1 MTIMKDVRCVIEAK
15 IKEMYKE
22 NSPYILKDYAV
33 NAEIRSAERFS
44 VRGERKMVDFCVNE
58 ALEAAELFN
67 RNRLSPV
74 TVKVGDG
81 VTVHLWS
88 DAYACTILKITKCSI
103 TVQRD
108 KATLNPDFKPEF
120 IIGGFAAHCT
130 NQDEQSYTYE
140 PNPNGAIEVYRWSNK
155 HNCYQGGGDGSIKLT
170 KGRHEFYDY
179 NF

>member
-1 MTIMKDVRCVIEAK
+1 MKDVRCIIEAK
-15 IKEMYKE
+15 IKETYKE
-22 NSPYILKDYAV
+22 NSPYILKDCTV
-33 NAEIRSAERFS
+33 NAEIRSAELF
-44 VRGERKMVDFCVNE
+44 GAEGDQKMVEFCVKE
-58 ALEAAELFN
+58 ALRAAELFN
-67 RNRLSPV
+67 EKRLSPA

-88 DAYACTILKITKCSI
+88 DAHACTVIKLTKCSI

-108 KATLNPDFKPEF
+108 KATLDPNFKPEF

-130 NQDEQSYTYE
+130 NQAEQSYTYE
-140 PNPNGAIEVYRWSNK
+140 PDPNGTIESYRWSNK
-155 HNCYQGGGDGSIKLT
+155 RNRYQGGGDGSIRLT